1 MMRLPVLSFP
11 VIALLLLLAACVG
24 SGGEPRRF
32 FVLADETR
40 PVPTAT
46 VGARGSIAVASTT
59 AATFYDTTDI
69 AYSSTLGT
77 RAYYRAASWTEAPA
91 DTLGRLLLASLAAD
105 GAFESVTAATS
116 GVRADL
122 LLTTVLLD
130 LHHEAVKAP
139 GNVRVEIAAE
149 LIDLRHHALI
159 ARKTFVAEAPA
170 ATFDAAGA
178 VAGLR
183 IATASA
189 LRDIGAWVVTAR
201 SVK

>member
-1 MMRLPVLSFP
+1 MMRLPLSLFP
-11 VIALLLLLAACVG
+11 VIASLLLAACVG

-32 FVLADETR
+32 FVLAEETSSI
-40 PVPTAT
+40 PAAT

-69 AYSSTLGT
+69 AYSAAPGT

-91 DTLGRLLLASLAAD
+91 DTLGRLLLTSLAAD

-139 GNVRVEIAAE
+139 GKVRVEIAAE
-149 LIDLRHHALI
+149 LIDLRSHALI
-159 ARKTFVAEAPA
+159 ARRTFVAEASAP
-170 ATFDAAGA
+170 TFDAAGA

-183 IATASA
+183 SATASA
-189 LRDIGAWVVTAR
+189 LRDIDAWVVATRPA
-201 SVK
+201 K